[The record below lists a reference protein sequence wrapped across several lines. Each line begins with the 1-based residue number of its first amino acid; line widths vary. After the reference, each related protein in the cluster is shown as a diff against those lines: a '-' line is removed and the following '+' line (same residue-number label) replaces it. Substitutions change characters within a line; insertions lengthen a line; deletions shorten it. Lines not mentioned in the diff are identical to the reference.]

1 MVAKHTPT
9 QAVEKEARDK
19 ERFLS
24 RAFAKKPF
32 ESRMAASKLSA
43 AEVLKLLSAE
53 SYVKRMSIDRPKT
66 QEALLDRMVLDK
78 LLVKEINGLYS
89 ITNLGAICFAE
100 KLSNFPS
107 LARRA
112 FRIVRYADDSRHF
125 TEKEFVWDQ
134 GYAVD
139 FDGLI
144 RLIKGFCQA
153 RRSLAKPFDERSAC
167 ILKSSFVN

>member
-1 MVAKHTPT
+1 
-9 QAVEKEARDK
+9 
-19 ERFLS
+19 
-24 RAFAKKPF
+24 
-32 ESRMAASKLSA
+32 
-43 AEVLKLLSAE
+43 
-53 SYVKRMSIDRPKT
+53 MSIDRPKT

-112 FRIVRYADDSRHF
+112 FRIVRYADDSRFF

>member
-1 MVAKHTPT
+1 
-9 QAVEKEARDK
+9 
-19 ERFLS
+19 
-24 RAFAKKPF
+24 
-32 ESRMAASKLSA
+32 MAASKLSA

-112 FRIVRYADDSRHF
+112 FRIVRYADESPFHR
-125 TEKEFVWDQ
+125 K
-134 GYAVD
+134 G
-139 FDGLI
+139 I
-144 RLIKGFCQA
+144 RLGSGLC
-153 RRSLAKPFDERSAC
+153 R
-167 ILKSSFVN
+167 

>member
-1 MVAKHTPT
+1 
-9 QAVEKEARDK
+9 
-19 ERFLS
+19 
-24 RAFAKKPF
+24 
-32 ESRMAASKLSA
+32 
-43 AEVLKLLSAE
+43 
-53 SYVKRMSIDRPKT
+53 MSIDRPKT

-112 FRIVRYADDSRHF
+112 FRIDRYADDSRLF

-144 RLIKGFCQA
+144 RLIKGFC
-153 RRSLAKPFDERSAC
+153 
-167 ILKSSFVN
+167 